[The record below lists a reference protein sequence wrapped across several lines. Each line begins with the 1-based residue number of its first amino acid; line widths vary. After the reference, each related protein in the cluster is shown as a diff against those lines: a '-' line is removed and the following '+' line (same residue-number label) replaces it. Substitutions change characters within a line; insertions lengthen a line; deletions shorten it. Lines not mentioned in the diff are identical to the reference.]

1 MKHLAMKHCGCGY
14 WICGF
19 QAARTFGGC
28 AHRRRPGAGASANQ
42 ALKHVMLSAASA
54 ENISPSATSWRHIYA
69 LDDNARGGNDDSNPI
84 AAAAAATAAATA
96 TRT

>member
-1 MKHLAMKHCGCGY
+1 MRLLDMRLSGGAN
-14 WICGF
+14 F
-19 QAARTFGGC
+19 RRLRTPPPAWG
-28 AHRRRPGAGASANQ
+28 RRVCESSAE
-42 ALKHVMLSAASA
+42 ACYVMLSAASA

-84 AAAAAATAAATA
+84 AAAAAAATATATATA